1 MENIQP
7 LTVALNRALGSIWV
21 NVRDEKRIANLR
33 LPDYRNAWFAEY
45 EQRIGKSSDESAF
58 VTTREGQ
65 AIIVPNEYT
74 FIRVMPSYTSNDG
87 VIIIAFE
94 NKYRDVCRITI
105 ECKDG
110 QDVLASIEAGSAEPT
125 RAMLLN
131 ISSLDVAFD
140 RRLRTQVLA
149 ADRDESLDL
158 DLARLFKRVV
168 GMDTEMIL
176 KRIEQERAKTIE
188 NDRVVELLARYD
200 KV

>member
-33 LPDYRNAWFAEY
+33 LPDYRNAWFDEY

-74 FIRVMPSYTSNDG
+74 FIRVMPSHTSSDG

-94 NKYRDVCRITI
+94 NKYRDVCRVTI

-110 QDVLASIEAGSAEPT
+110 REVLASIEAGSAEPT

-149 ADRDESLDL
+149 ADRGESLDL